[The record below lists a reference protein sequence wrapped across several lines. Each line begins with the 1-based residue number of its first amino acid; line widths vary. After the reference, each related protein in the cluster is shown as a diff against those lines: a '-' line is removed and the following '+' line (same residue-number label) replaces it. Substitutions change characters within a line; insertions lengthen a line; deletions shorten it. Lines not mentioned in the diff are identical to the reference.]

1 MPTQNSQELFERAK
15 ELIPGGVNSPARSWG
30 GVGGN
35 PLFISRAAGC
45 RIWDVDGN
53 EFIDYVCS
61 WGPLILGHAHPDI
74 VAAVNNAASKGTSY
88 GAPTESEVRMAELV
102 IEALPSVELVRFVN
116 SGTEA
121 TMSALRL
128 ARAYTGRDKIIKFDG
143 GYHGHGDALL
153 VKAGSGLA
161 TQGVP
166 TSAGIHAGLA
176 ADTIVLPYNDPTAAE
191 TAFKAYAR
199 EIAAVIVEPIAGNMG
214 VVPPVPGYLECLRSL
229 TESDGALLIFDEVIS
244 GFRAGLGG
252 AQSLYGVSPD
262 LTCLG
267 KIVGG
272 GLPVGAYGGR
282 ADVMRTVA
290 PLGAM
295 YQAGTLSGNPLAMA
309 AGIATIEGLR
319 QPGVYA
325 ELERLGARLED
336 GLREAFVDSEIPVT
350 INRVGSLLT
359 VFFTGEPVVDMD
371 SASAGDHEAFGRW
384 FHGLL
389 EQGIYIAPSDYEA
402 WFISTAHT
410 EADIDATI
418 AGARKALGRVAAG

>member
-1 MPTQNSQELFERAK
+1 MKTTHSQELFKRAK

-30 GVGGN
+30 SVGGN
-35 PLFISRAAGC
+35 PLFITRAAGS
-45 RIWDVDGN
+45 RVWDADDN

-61 WGPLILGHAHPDI
+61 WGPMILGHAHPDVVSAI
-74 VAAVNNAASKGTSY
+74 SAAAEKGTSY
-88 GAPTESEVRMAELV
+88 GAPTEGEVRLAELV
-102 IEALPSVELVRFVN
+102 VDSVPSIEIVRFVN

-128 ARAYTGRDKIIKFDG
+128 ARAFTGRSKILKFDG

-161 TQGVP
+161 TAGVP

-176 ADTIVLPYNDPTAAE
+176 ADTIVLPYNDTEALEKAFAAHPG
-191 TAFKAYAR
+191 

-214 VVPPVPGYLECLRSL
+214 VVPPQPGYLGAMREI
-229 TESDGALLIFDEVIS
+229 TERDGALLIFDEVIS
-244 GFRAGLGG
+244 GFRVGLDG
-252 AQSLYGVSPD
+252 AQGMFKITPD

-282 ADVMRTVA
+282 EGVMAMVA
-290 PLGAM
+290 PLGPM

-309 AGIATIEGLR
+309 AGIATLEQLR
-319 QPGVYA
+319 EPGIYDR
-325 ELERLGARLED
+325 LERLGALLEA
-336 GLREAFVDSEIPVT
+336 GLTEVFADTEVPMT

-359 VFFTGEPVVDMD
+359 VFFSPGPVRDMAD
-371 SASAGDHEAFGRW
+371 ASAGDHEAFGRW

-389 EQGIYIAPSDYEA
+389 EGGIYIAPSDYEA
-402 WFISTAHT
+402 WFVSIAHT
-410 EADIDATI
+410 EADIEQTVSA
-418 AGARKALGRVAAG
+418 AKAALESV

>member
-1 MPTQNSQELFERAK
+1 MKTTHSQELFKRAK

-30 GVGGN
+30 SVGGN
-35 PLFISRAAGC
+35 PLFITRAAGS
-45 RIWDVDGN
+45 RVWDADDN

-61 WGPLILGHAHPDI
+61 WGPMILGHAHPDVVSAI
-74 VAAVNNAASKGTSY
+74 SAAAEKGTSY
-88 GAPTESEVRMAELV
+88 GAPTEGEVRLAELV
-102 IEALPSVELVRFVN
+102 VDSVPSVEIVRFVN

-128 ARAYTGRDKIIKFDG
+128 ARAFTGRSKILKFDG

-161 TQGVP
+161 TAGVP

-176 ADTIVLPYNDPTAAE
+176 ADTIVLPYNDTEALEKAFAAHPG
-191 TAFKAYAR
+191 

-214 VVPPVPGYLECLRSL
+214 VVPPQPGYLGAMREI
-229 TESDGALLIFDEVIS
+229 TERDGALLIFDEVIS
-244 GFRAGLGG
+244 GFRVGLDG
-252 AQSLYGVSPD
+252 AQGMFKITPD

-282 ADVMRTVA
+282 EGVMAMVA
-290 PLGAM
+290 PLGPM

-309 AGIATIEGLR
+309 AGIATLEQLR
-319 QPGVYA
+319 QPGIYDR
-325 ELERLGARLED
+325 LERLGALLEA
-336 GLREAFVDSEIPVT
+336 GLTEVFADTEVPMT

-359 VFFTGEPVVDMD
+359 VFFSPGPVRDMAD
-371 SASAGDHEAFGRW
+371 ASAGDHEAFGRW

-389 EQGIYIAPSDYEA
+389 EGGIYIAPSDYEA
-402 WFISTAHT
+402 WFVSIAHT
-410 EADIDATI
+410 EADIEQTVSA
-418 AGARKALGRVAAG
+418 AKAALESV

>member
-1 MPTQNSQELFERAK
+1 MKTTHSQELFQRAK

-30 GVGGN
+30 SVGGN
-35 PLFISRAAGC
+35 PLFITRAAGS
-45 RIWDVDGN
+45 RVWDADDN

-61 WGPLILGHAHPDI
+61 WGPMILGHAHPD
-74 VAAVNNAASKGTSY
+74 VVSAVSAAAEKGTSY
-88 GAPTESEVRMAELV
+88 GAPTEGEVRLAELV
-102 IEALPSVELVRFVN
+102 VDSVPSIEIVRFVN

-128 ARAYTGRDKIIKFDG
+128 ARAFTGRPKILKFDG

-161 TQGVP
+161 TAGVP

-176 ADTIVLPYNDPTAAE
+176 ADTIVLPYNDSEALEKAFAAH
-191 TAFKAYAR
+191 R
-199 EIAAVIVEPIAGNMG
+199 GEIAAVIVEPIAGNMG
-214 VVPPVPGYLECLRSL
+214 VVPPQPGYLGAMREI
-229 TESDGALLIFDEVIS
+229 TERDGALLIFDEVIS
-244 GFRAGLGG
+244 GFRVGLDG
-252 AQSLYGVSPD
+252 AQGMFKTTPD

-282 ADVMRTVA
+282 ADVMATVA
-290 PLGAM
+290 PLGPM

-309 AGIATIEGLR
+309 AGIATLEQLR
-319 QPGVYA
+319 RPGVYD
-325 ELERLGARLED
+325 ELEQLGALLEAGMTRVFAD
-336 GLREAFVDSEIPVT
+336 AEVPMT

-359 VFFTGEPVVDMD
+359 VFFSPGPVRDMAD
-371 SASAGDHEAFGRW
+371 ASAGDHEAFGRW

-389 EQGIYIAPSDYEA
+389 EAGIYIAPSDYEA
-402 WFISTAHT
+402 WFVSIAHT
-410 EADIDATI
+410 EADIEETVSAAKT
-418 AGARKALGRVAAG
+418 ALESV

>member
-1 MPTQNSQELFERAK
+1 MNTAHSQELFQRAK

-30 GVGGN
+30 SVGGN
-35 PLFISRAAGC
+35 PLFITRAAGS
-45 RIWDVDGN
+45 RVWDADDN

-61 WGPLILGHAHPDI
+61 WGPMILGHAHPD
-74 VAAVNNAASKGTSY
+74 VVSAVTAAAEKGTSY
-88 GAPTESEVRMAELV
+88 GAPTEGEVRLAELV
-102 IEALPSVELVRFVN
+102 VDSVPSIEIVRFVN

-128 ARAYTGRDKIIKFDG
+128 ARAFTGRSKIVKFDG

-161 TQGVP
+161 TAGVP

-176 ADTIVLPYNDPTAAE
+176 ADTIVLPYNDSEALE
-191 TAFKAYAR
+191 KAFGAHPG
-199 EIAAVIVEPIAGNMG
+199 EIAAVIAEPIAGNMG
-214 VVPPVPGYLECLRSL
+214 VVPPQPGYLDAMREI
-229 TESDGALLIFDEVIS
+229 TERDGALLIFDEVIS
-244 GFRAGLGG
+244 GFRVGLDG
-252 AQSLYGVSPD
+252 AQGMFNVTPD

-282 ADVMRTVA
+282 ADVMAIVA
-290 PLGAM
+290 PLGPM

-309 AGIATIEGLR
+309 AGIATLEQLR
-319 QPGVYA
+319 EPAVYD
-325 ELERLGARLED
+325 ELERLGTLLETGMTRVFAD
-336 GLREAFVDSEIPVT
+336 AEVPMT

-359 VFFTGEPVVDMD
+359 VFFSPGPVRDMAD
-371 SASAGDHEAFGRW
+371 ASAGDHDAFGRW

-389 EQGIYIAPSDYEA
+389 EAGIYIAPSDYEA
-402 WFISTAHT
+402 WFVSLAHT
-410 EADIDATI
+410 EADIQQTVSAAKT
-418 AGARKALGRVAAG
+418 ALESV

>member
-1 MPTQNSQELFERAK
+1 MKTTHSQELFRRAK

-30 GVGGN
+30 SVGGN
-35 PLFISRAAGC
+35 PLFITRGAGS
-45 RIWDVDGN
+45 RIWDADDN

-61 WGPLILGHAHPDI
+61 WGPMILGHAHPD
-74 VAAVNNAASKGTSY
+74 VVSAVSAAAEKGTSY
-88 GAPTESEVRMAELV
+88 GAPTEGEVRLAELV
-102 IEALPSVELVRFVN
+102 VDSVPSIEIVRFVN

-128 ARAYTGRDKIIKFDG
+128 ARAFTGRSKILKFDG

-161 TQGVP
+161 TAGVP

-176 ADTIVLPYNDPTAAE
+176 ADTIVLPYNDTEALEKAFAAHPG
-191 TAFKAYAR
+191 

-214 VVPPVPGYLECLRSL
+214 VVPPQPGYLAAMREI
-229 TESDGALLIFDEVIS
+229 TERDGALLIFDEVIS
-244 GFRAGLGG
+244 GFRVGLDG
-252 AQSLYGVSPD
+252 AQGMFKITPD

-282 ADVMRTVA
+282 EGVMAMVA
-290 PLGAM
+290 PLGPM

-309 AGIATIEGLR
+309 AGIATLEQLR
-319 QPGVYA
+319 EPGIYDR
-325 ELERLGARLED
+325 LERLGALLEA
-336 GLREAFVDSEIPVT
+336 GLTEVFADTEVPMT

-359 VFFTGEPVVDMD
+359 VFFSPGPVRDMAD
-371 SASAGDHEAFGRW
+371 ASAGDHEAFGRW

-389 EQGIYIAPSDYEA
+389 EGGIYIAPSDYEA
-402 WFISTAHT
+402 WFVSIAHT
-410 EADIDATI
+410 EADIEQTVSA
-418 AGARKALGRVAAG
+418 AKAALESV

>member
-1 MPTQNSQELFERAK
+1 MKTTHSQELFPRAK

-30 GVGGN
+30 SVGGN
-35 PLFISRAAGC
+35 PLFITRAAGS
-45 RIWDVDGN
+45 RVWDADDN

-61 WGPLILGHAHPDI
+61 WGPMILGHAHPD
-74 VAAVNNAASKGTSY
+74 VVSAVSAAAEKGTSY
-88 GAPTESEVRMAELV
+88 GAPTEGELRLAELV
-102 IEALPSVELVRFVN
+102 VDSIPSIELVRFVN

-128 ARAYTGRDKIIKFDG
+128 ARAFTGRSKIVKFDG

-153 VKAGSGLA
+153 LKAGSGLA
-161 TQGVP
+161 TGGVP

-176 ADTIVLPYNDPTAAE
+176 ADTVVLPYNDSEALVKVFRAH
-191 TAFKAYAR
+191 AG

-214 VVPPVPGYLECLRSL
+214 VVPPQPGYLGAMREI
-229 TESDGALLIFDEVIS
+229 TERDGALLIFDEVIS
-244 GFRAGLGG
+244 GFRVGLEG
-252 AQSLYGVSPD
+252 AQGLFNITPD

-272 GLPVGAYGGR
+272 GLPVGAYGGG
-282 ADVMRTVA
+282 ADVMATVA
-290 PLGAM
+290 PLGPM

-309 AGIATIEGLR
+309 AGIATLEQLR
-319 QPGVYA
+319 QPGVYD
-325 ELERLGARLED
+325 ELERLGALLEA
-336 GLREAFVDSEIPVT
+336 GLTRVFAEAEVPMT

-359 VFFTGEPVVDMD
+359 VFFSPGPVRDMAD
-371 SASAGDHEAFGRW
+371 ASAGDHDAFGRW

-389 EQGIYIAPSDYEA
+389 EAGIYIAPSDYEA

-410 EADIDATI
+410 EADIEQTVSVAKT
-418 AGARKALGRVAAG
+418 ALESA

>member
-1 MPTQNSQELFERAK
+1 MNTAHSQELFQRAK

-30 GVGGN
+30 SVGGN
-35 PLFISRAAGC
+35 PLFITRAAGS
-45 RIWDVDGN
+45 RVWDADDN

-61 WGPLILGHAHPDI
+61 WGPMILGHAHPD
-74 VAAVNNAASKGTSY
+74 VVSAVTAAAEKGTSY
-88 GAPTESEVRMAELV
+88 GAPTEGEVRLAELV
-102 IEALPSVELVRFVN
+102 VDSVPSIEIVRFVN

-128 ARAYTGRDKIIKFDG
+128 ARAFTGRSKIVKFDG

-161 TQGVP
+161 TGGVP

-176 ADTIVLPYNDPTAAE
+176 ADTIVLPYNDSEALE
-191 TAFKAYAR
+191 KAFGAHPG
-199 EIAAVIVEPIAGNMG
+199 EIAAVIAEPIAGNMG
-214 VVPPVPGYLECLRSL
+214 VVPPQPGYLDAMREI
-229 TESDGALLIFDEVIS
+229 TERDGALLIFDEVIS
-244 GFRAGLGG
+244 GFRVGLDG
-252 AQSLYGVSPD
+252 AQGMFNVTPD

-282 ADVMRTVA
+282 ADVMAIVA
-290 PLGAM
+290 PLGPM

-309 AGIATIEGLR
+309 AGIATLEQLR
-319 QPGVYA
+319 EPAVYD
-325 ELERLGARLED
+325 ELERLGTLLETGMTRVFAD
-336 GLREAFVDSEIPVT
+336 AEVPMT

-359 VFFTGEPVVDMD
+359 VFFSPGPVRDMAD
-371 SASAGDHEAFGRW
+371 ASAGDHDAFGRW

-389 EQGIYIAPSDYEA
+389 EAGIYIAPSDYEA
-402 WFISTAHT
+402 WFVSLAHT
-410 EADIDATI
+410 EADIQQTVSAAKT
-418 AGARKALGRVAAG
+418 ALESV

>member
-1 MPTQNSQELFERAK
+1 MKTTHSQELFRRAK

-30 GVGGN
+30 SVGGN
-35 PLFISRAAGC
+35 PLFISRAAGS
-45 RIWDVDGN
+45 RVWDADDN

-61 WGPLILGHAHPDI
+61 WGPMILGHAHPD
-74 VAAVNNAASKGTSY
+74 VVSAVSAAAEKGTSY
-88 GAPTESEVRMAELV
+88 GAPTEGEVRLAELV
-102 IEALPSVELVRFVN
+102 VDSVPSIELVRFVN

-128 ARAYTGRDKIIKFDG
+128 ARAFTGRSKILKFDG

-161 TQGVP
+161 TSGVP

-176 ADTIVLPYNDPTAAE
+176 ADTIVLPYNDSEALGK
-191 TAFKAYAR
+191 AFEAHR
-199 EIAAVIVEPIAGNMG
+199 GEIAAVIVEPIAGNMG
-214 VVPPVPGYLECLRSL
+214 VVPPQPGHLGIMREI
-229 TESDGALLIFDEVIS
+229 TERDGALLIFDEVIS
-244 GFRAGLGG
+244 GFRVGLDG
-252 AQSLYGVSPD
+252 AQGMFKITPD

-282 ADVMRTVA
+282 EGVMAMVA
-290 PLGAM
+290 PLGPM

-309 AGIATIEGLR
+309 AGIATLEQLR
-319 QPGVYA
+319 EPGIYDR
-325 ELERLGARLED
+325 LERLGALLEA
-336 GLREAFVDSEIPVT
+336 GLTEVFADTEVPMT

-359 VFFTGEPVVDMD
+359 VFFSPGPVRDMAD
-371 SASAGDHEAFGRW
+371 ASAGDHEAFGRW

-389 EQGIYIAPSDYEA
+389 EGGIYIAPSDYEA
-402 WFISTAHT
+402 WFVSIAHT
-410 EADIDATI
+410 EADIEQTVSA
-418 AGARKALGRVAAG
+418 AKAALESV

>member
-1 MPTQNSQELFERAK
+1 MKTTHSQELFKRAK

-30 GVGGN
+30 SVGGN
-35 PLFISRAAGC
+35 PLFITRAAGS
-45 RIWDVDGN
+45 RVWDADDN

-61 WGPLILGHAHPDI
+61 WGPMILGHAHPDVVSAI
-74 VAAVNNAASKGTSY
+74 SAAAEKGTSY
-88 GAPTESEVRMAELV
+88 GAPTEGEVRLAELV
-102 IEALPSVELVRFVN
+102 VDSVPSVEIVRFVN

-128 ARAYTGRDKIIKFDG
+128 ARAFTGRSKILKFDG

-161 TQGVP
+161 TAGVP

-176 ADTIVLPYNDPTAAE
+176 ADTIVLPYNDTEALEKAFAAHPG
-191 TAFKAYAR
+191 

-214 VVPPVPGYLECLRSL
+214 VVPPQPGYLGAMREI
-229 TESDGALLIFDEVIS
+229 TERDGALLIFDEVIS
-244 GFRAGLGG
+244 GFRVGLDG
-252 AQSLYGVSPD
+252 AQGMFKITPD

-282 ADVMRTVA
+282 EGVMAMVA
-290 PLGAM
+290 PLGPM

-309 AGIATIEGLR
+309 AGIATLEQLR
-319 QPGVYA
+319 QPGIYDR
-325 ELERLGARLED
+325 LERLGALLEA
-336 GLREAFVDSEIPVT
+336 GLTEVFADTEVPMT

-359 VFFTGEPVVDMD
+359 VFFSPGPVRDMAD
-371 SASAGDHEAFGRW
+371 ASAGDHEAFGRW

-389 EQGIYIAPSDYEA
+389 EGGIYIAPSDYEA
-402 WFISTAHT
+402 WFVSIAHT
-410 EADIDATI
+410 EADIEQTVSA
-418 AGARKALGRVAAG
+418 AKVALESV

>member
-1 MPTQNSQELFERAK
+1 MKTTHSQELFQRAK

-30 GVGGN
+30 SVGGN
-35 PLFISRAAGC
+35 PLFITRGAGS
-45 RIWDVDGN
+45 RIWDADDN

-61 WGPLILGHAHPDI
+61 WGPMILGHAHPD
-74 VAAVNNAASKGTSY
+74 VVSAVSAAAEKGTSY
-88 GAPTESEVRMAELV
+88 GAPTEGEVRLAELV
-102 IEALPSVELVRFVN
+102 VDAVPSVEIVRFVN

-128 ARAYTGRDKIIKFDG
+128 ARAFTGRSKILKFDG
-143 GYHGHGDALL
+143 GYHGHADALL

-161 TQGVP
+161 TAGVP

-176 ADTIVLPYNDPTAAE
+176 ADTIVLPYNDTEALEKAFAAHPG
-191 TAFKAYAR
+191 

-214 VVPPVPGYLECLRSL
+214 VVPPQPGYLGAMREI
-229 TESDGALLIFDEVIS
+229 TERDGALLIFDEVIS
-244 GFRAGLGG
+244 GFRVGLDG
-252 AQSLYGVSPD
+252 AQGMFKITPD

-282 ADVMRTVA
+282 EGVMAMVA
-290 PLGAM
+290 PLGPM

-309 AGIATIEGLR
+309 AGIATLEQLR
-319 QPGVYA
+319 EPGIYDR
-325 ELERLGARLED
+325 LERLGALLEA
-336 GLREAFVDSEIPVT
+336 GLTEVFADTEVPMT

-359 VFFTGEPVVDMD
+359 VFFSPGPVRDMAD
-371 SASAGDHEAFGRW
+371 ASAGDHEAFGRW

-389 EQGIYIAPSDYEA
+389 EGGIYIAPSDYEA
-402 WFISTAHT
+402 WFVSIAHT
-410 EADIDATI
+410 EADIEQTVSA
-418 AGARKALGRVAAG
+418 AKAALESV

>member
-1 MPTQNSQELFERAK
+1 MNTAHSQELFQRAK

-30 GVGGN
+30 SVGGN
-35 PLFISRAAGC
+35 PLFITRAAGS
-45 RIWDVDGN
+45 RVWDADDN

-61 WGPLILGHAHPDI
+61 WGPMILGHVHPD
-74 VAAVNNAASKGTSY
+74 VVSAVTAAAEKGTSY
-88 GAPTESEVRMAELV
+88 GAPTEGEVRLAELV
-102 IEALPSVELVRFVN
+102 VDSVPSIEIVRFVN

-128 ARAYTGRDKIIKFDG
+128 ARAFTGRSKIVKFDG

-161 TQGVP
+161 TAGVP

-176 ADTIVLPYNDPTAAE
+176 ADTIVLPYNDSEALE
-191 TAFKAYAR
+191 KAFGAHPG
-199 EIAAVIVEPIAGNMG
+199 EIAAVIAEPIAGNMG
-214 VVPPVPGYLECLRSL
+214 VVPPQPGYLDAMREI
-229 TESDGALLIFDEVIS
+229 TERDGALLIFDEVIS
-244 GFRAGLGG
+244 GFRVGLDG
-252 AQSLYGVSPD
+252 AQGMFNVMPD

-282 ADVMRTVA
+282 ADVMAIVA
-290 PLGAM
+290 PLGPM

-309 AGIATIEGLR
+309 AGIATLEQLR
-319 QPGVYA
+319 EPAVYD
-325 ELERLGARLED
+325 ELERLGTLLETGMTRVFAD
-336 GLREAFVDSEIPVT
+336 AEVPMT

-359 VFFTGEPVVDMD
+359 VFFSPGPVRDMAD
-371 SASAGDHEAFGRW
+371 ASAGDHDAFGRW

-389 EQGIYIAPSDYEA
+389 EAGIYIAPSDYEA
-402 WFISTAHT
+402 WFVSLAHT
-410 EADIDATI
+410 EADIQQTVSAAKT
-418 AGARKALGRVAAG
+418 ALESV

>member
-1 MPTQNSQELFERAK
+1 MKTTHSQELFQRAK

-30 GVGGN
+30 SVGGN
-35 PLFISRAAGC
+35 PLFITRAAGS
-45 RIWDVDGN
+45 RVWDADDN

-61 WGPLILGHAHPDI
+61 WGPMILGHAHPD
-74 VAAVNNAASKGTSY
+74 VVSAVSAAAEKGTSY
-88 GAPTESEVRMAELV
+88 GAPTEGEVRLAELV
-102 IEALPSVELVRFVN
+102 VDSVPSIELVRFVN

-128 ARAYTGRDKIIKFDG
+128 ARAFTGRSKILKFDG

-161 TQGVP
+161 TAGVP

-176 ADTIVLPYNDPTAAE
+176 ADTIVLPYNDTEALEKAFAAHPG
-191 TAFKAYAR
+191 

-214 VVPPVPGYLECLRSL
+214 VVPPQPGYLGAMREI
-229 TESDGALLIFDEVIS
+229 TERDGALLIFDEVIS
-244 GFRAGLGG
+244 GFRVGLDG
-252 AQSLYGVSPD
+252 AQGMFKITPD

-282 ADVMRTVA
+282 EGVMAMVA
-290 PLGAM
+290 PLGPM

-309 AGIATIEGLR
+309 AGIATLEQLR
-319 QPGVYA
+319 EPGIYDR
-325 ELERLGARLED
+325 LERLGALLEA
-336 GLREAFVDSEIPVT
+336 GLTEVFADTEVPMT

-359 VFFTGEPVVDMD
+359 VFFSPGPVRDMAD
-371 SASAGDHEAFGRW
+371 ASAGDHEAFGRW

-389 EQGIYIAPSDYEA
+389 EGGIYIAPSDYEA
-402 WFISTAHT
+402 WFVSIAHT
-410 EADIDATI
+410 EADIEQTVSA
-418 AGARKALGRVAAG
+418 AKAALESV

>member
-1 MPTQNSQELFERAK
+1 MKTTHSQELFRRAK

-30 GVGGN
+30 SVGGN
-35 PLFISRAAGC
+35 PLFITRGAGS
-45 RIWDVDGN
+45 RIWDADDN

-61 WGPLILGHAHPDI
+61 WGPMILGHAHPD
-74 VAAVNNAASKGTSY
+74 VVSAVSAAAEKGTSY
-88 GAPTESEVRMAELV
+88 GAPTEGEVRLAELV
-102 IEALPSVELVRFVN
+102 VDSVPSIEIVRFVN

-128 ARAYTGRDKIIKFDG
+128 ARAFTGRSKILKFDG

-161 TQGVP
+161 TAGVP

-176 ADTIVLPYNDPTAAE
+176 ADTIVLPYNDTEALEKAFAAHPG
-191 TAFKAYAR
+191 

-214 VVPPVPGYLECLRSL
+214 VVPPQPGYLGAMREI
-229 TESDGALLIFDEVIS
+229 TERDGALLIFDEVIS
-244 GFRAGLGG
+244 GFRVGLDG
-252 AQSLYGVSPD
+252 AQGMFKITPD

-282 ADVMRTVA
+282 EGVMAMVA
-290 PLGAM
+290 PLGPM

-309 AGIATIEGLR
+309 AGIATLEQLR
-319 QPGVYA
+319 EPGIYDR
-325 ELERLGARLED
+325 LERLGALLEA
-336 GLREAFVDSEIPVT
+336 GLTEVFADTEVPMT

-359 VFFTGEPVVDMD
+359 VFFSPGPVRDMAD
-371 SASAGDHEAFGRW
+371 ASAGDHEAFGRW

-389 EQGIYIAPSDYEA
+389 EGGIYIAPSDYEA
-402 WFISTAHT
+402 WFVSIAHT
-410 EADIDATI
+410 EADIEQTVSA
-418 AGARKALGRVAAG
+418 AKAALESV